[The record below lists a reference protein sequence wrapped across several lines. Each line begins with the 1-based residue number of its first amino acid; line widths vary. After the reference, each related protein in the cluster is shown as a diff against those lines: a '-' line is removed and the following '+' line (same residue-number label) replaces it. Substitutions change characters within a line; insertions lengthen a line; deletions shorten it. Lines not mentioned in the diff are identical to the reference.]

1 MKRILAAL
9 TIPVLAGSLLSGC
22 GGGGD
27 DENEAAD
34 NASATPSES
43 PSAADDPSDAGQ
55 PSDGAVPSQGAVTVD
70 PDAPGADS
78 KYCELLS
85 TDFASLLANIRGP
98 EDVTNAIG
106 VIEQIADEA
115 PPEVEDDWGVMAG
128 ALGTMK
134 GALTRAAELQE
145 KAAAGKVSK
154 EKLEKETAQ
163 LMEDMQG
170 LSTPENQKAGEAVSE
185 HASKY
190 CGIKLG

>member
-9 TIPVLAGSLLSGC
+9 TIPVLAGSLLTGC
-22 GGGGD
+22 GGGD
-27 DENEAAD
+27 DENQAGD
-34 NASATPSES
+34 KASATPSDS
-43 PSAADDPSDAGQ
+43 PSAAEDPSDAGQ
-55 PSDGAVPSQGAVTVD
+55 PSDAAPSEGGVTVD
-70 PDAPGADS
+70 PNAPGADS

-115 PPEVEDDWGVMAG
+115 PAEVEDDWGVMAG
-128 ALGTMK
+128 ALDTMK

-154 EKLEKETAQ
+154 QKLEKETAQ

-170 LSTPENQKAGEAVSE
+170 LSTPANQKAGEAVSE